1 MDLGTIPQWL
11 PNASRAPSGNH
22 GGTFSALPRIL
33 TVHYTASIS
42 AAGSIAWLRTPAA
55 QASAHVVIDQAG
67 AVTQLVPFDLIAWH
81 AGQSAWRDLRG
92 MNQWSWG
99 LELVNPGPC
108 ASVNGKYYAGGKPV
122 PAPFLGKHRNGG
134 PWGAWC
140 PFPEAQLAAAVSVA
154 RILQVQEIV
163 GHDDIAPGRKWDP
176 GPAFPM
182 DEFKKRVFR

>member
-11 PNASRAPSGNH
+11 PNVPRMPSGNH
-22 GGTFSALPRIL
+22 GGTCSALPRIL

-92 MNQWSWG
+92 LNQWSWG
-99 LELVNPGPC
+99 LELVNPG
-108 ASVNGKYYAGGKPV
+108 
-122 PAPFLGKHRNGG
+122 
-134 PWGAWC
+134 
-140 PFPEAQLAAAVSVA
+140 
-154 RILQVQEIV
+154 
-163 GHDDIAPGRKWDP
+163 
-176 GPAFPM
+176 
-182 DEFKKRVFR
+182 